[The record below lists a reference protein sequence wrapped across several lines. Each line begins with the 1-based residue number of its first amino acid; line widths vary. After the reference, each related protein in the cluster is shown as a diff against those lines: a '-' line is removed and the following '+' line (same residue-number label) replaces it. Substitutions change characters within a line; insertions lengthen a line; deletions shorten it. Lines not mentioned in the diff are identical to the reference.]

1 MNANGCNYENCIFGI
16 TAIRET
22 SCYETVALGTVKD
35 TCVFSNIWK
44 IHFQNQKGTCIFLN
58 VCKRVC
64 SLDTLIPTTSP
75 SLKRKTSENDQSKQL
90 TAAQMLWHF
99 EVCQSNGFEE
109 NSEKPSAT
117 PLRS

>member
-1 MNANGCNYENCIFGI
+1 MLRNSSARNGEGHLCIFEYLENTLSKPKGHLYI
-16 TAIRET
+16 FE
-22 SCYETVALGTVKD
+22 CL
-35 TCVFSNIWK
+35 
-44 IHFQNQKGTCIFLN
+44 QK
-58 VCKRVC
+58 VC